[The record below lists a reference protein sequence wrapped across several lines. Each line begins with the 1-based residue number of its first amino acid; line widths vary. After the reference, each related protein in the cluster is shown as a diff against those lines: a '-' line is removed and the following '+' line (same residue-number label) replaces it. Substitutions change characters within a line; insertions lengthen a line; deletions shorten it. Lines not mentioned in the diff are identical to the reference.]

1 VQPSFRLDLRE
12 ASGALGDLGTLLPL
26 MLGAIAVGGLSAQP
40 VLAGFAVFY
49 AATALVYRL
58 PVPVQPM
65 KAIAALLLVGGA
77 TPASVAL
84 AGAIIGGVLI
94 LLALTGWAARL
105 ARLVP
110 QSVLAGLQLGLGIA
124 LGLVAIKLMGSAPLA
139 GVLSLACVAALLFAG
154 LPAALLFL
162 AAALPVGLALD
173 LPGIALAVPGETA
186 LAATVQQLVLPQLSL
201 TLTNAILLTAL
212 VAKDCWG
219 EAARD
224 VTPKRLALTSGIAN
238 LCLAPF
244 GALPMCHGA
253 GGVTAHHRFGARTG
267 AAPLMLAAALLAVAL
282 VPGAP
287 DLLARIPAAALG
299 ALLMI
304 AAVDLAAQKR
314 IVDCKPSCRPVIAV
328 TALATVVVDPF
339 IGLVAGTAAE
349 AIRVAV
355 VRRLYG
361 PKPERSLRS

>member
-1 VQPSFRLDLRE
+1 MQTFFRLDLRE
-12 ASGALGDLGTLLPL
+12 ASGALGDMGTLLPL
-26 MLGAIAVGGLSAQP
+26 MLGAVAVGGLSAQP

-49 AATALVYRL
+49 AATAVVYRL

-65 KAIAALLLVGGA
+65 KAIAALLLVGAA

-84 AGAIIGGVLI
+84 AGTIIGGVLI

-110 QSVLAGLQLGLGIA
+110 QSVLSGLQLGLGIA
-124 LGLVAIKLMGSAPLA
+124 LGIVALRLMESAPLA
-139 GVLSLACVAALLFAG
+139 GVLGLACLAALLWAG
-154 LPAALLFL
+154 LPAALIFL
-162 AAALPVGLALD
+162 AAALPVGIALD
-173 LPGIALAVPGETA
+173 LPGIALAAPGDHA
-186 LAATVQQLVLPQLSL
+186 LVSTVQQLVLPQLSL

-219 EAARD
+219 EAARH
-224 VTPKRLALTSGIAN
+224 VTPKKLALTSGVAN
-238 LCLAPF
+238 LVLAPL

-253 GGVTAHHRFGARTG
+253 GGVTAHHRFGARTA
-267 AAPLMLAAALLAVAL
+267 AAPLMLAAALLALAII
-282 VPGAP
+282 PGAP

-328 TALATVVVDPF
+328 TALATVAADPF
-339 IGLVAGTAAE
+339 IGLVVGTAAE
-349 AIRVAV
+349 ATRVAA
-355 VRRLYG
+355 VRRLHG
-361 PKPERSLRS
+361 KRERGFRN